1 MLGSH
6 NSMSYLPIH
15 GWRKLL
21 KPWTECQSL
30 DLQEQYNKA
39 KVRYFDIRMRLINNE
54 WHLCHNKADL
64 GPFLHWKDYILFFAY
79 KPECHFRFILDVRK
93 RPDDAEEYKDKFLSF
108 IKSLQMDERHPF
120 DSVKVYWEWVEYG
133 AHKIKK
139 YEYHASTN
147 APWYQYI
154 LGTKWF
160 AKHYHE
166 KFSMEYVND
175 IIKEKRSTLL
185 LDYVEYC
192 KYCK

>member
-64 GPFLHWKDYILFFAY
+64 GPFLLWKDYILFFAY

-93 RPDDAEEYKDKFLSF
+93 KPDDAEEYKNKFLSF

-120 DSVKVYWEWVEYG
+120 DSIKVYWEWVDYG
-133 AHKIKK
+133 PHKIRQR
-139 YEYHASTN
+139 EYHASTN

-166 KFSMEYVND
+166 KFSRMYVND
-175 IIKEKRSTLL
+175 IIKDERSTLL